1 VGLGIASSENVR
13 VLDVH
18 NATRIQGALL
28 ISGTETR
35 YNGPVIHIL
44 DLHDRAPRVIA
55 SFVLETKEGPVLFE
69 TGPESRFS
77 VLLDGLNALGYAAPD
92 VKHVF
97 VTHIHLDHA
106 GAAWRMAERGATIYV
121 HPKGAPHLVD
131 PSRLWASASRIY
143 GDQMETLWGQMG
155 HVPEGQIEVVQDGQV
170 IQIGEVRI
178 QALET
183 PGHAYHHHAYLIG
196 DVLMGGDV
204 TGVKIGRGPVLPP
217 CPPPEIHIELWRESL
232 ARLRQLN
239 LRQIYLTY
247 FGLVEDVGPHLDA
260 LEVRL
265 LEWADWIK
273 QKLKSGLT
281 REQMV
286 LEFEAHVAATL
297 RAAGLSQE
305 EVQEY
310 ELADPSWMSVDGL
323 VRYWN
328 KHHPEEVV
336 S

>member
-1 VGLGIASSENVR
+1 MGLGIASSENVR

-204 TGVKIGRGPVLPP
+204 TGVKTGRGPVLPP

-239 LRQIYLTY
+239 LRQIYLTH

>member
-1 VGLGIASSENVR
+1 MGLGIASSENVR

-55 SFVLETKEGPVLFE
+55 SFVLETKEGPVLFG

-204 TGVKIGRGPVLPP
+204 TGVKTGRGPVLPP

-239 LRQIYLTY
+239 LRQIYLTH

>member
-143 GDQMETLWGQMG
+143 GEQMETLWGQMG

>member
-1 VGLGIASSENVR
+1 MGLGIASSENVR

>member
-1 VGLGIASSENVR
+1 MGLGIASSENVR

-143 GDQMETLWGQMG
+143 GEQMETLWGQMG

>member
-239 LRQIYLTY
+239 LRQIYLTH